1 MSKKGKKPADSPATE
16 RLRPVA
22 PTMAPPLVRSVPVAS
37 VPVAPPAPPK
47 PVATPPPGTLI
58 WYDKRVKITLG
69 VFVGVFLLFVLLKW
83 HYVSLPAWNEI
94 LPDGGPAKRGLV
106 AGTPKRIRMDD
117 YAVGAPWILSNANT
131 GFNTEN
137 EAVGGLKTPL
147 LTLPVKHPIALF
159 KIGYWGFMFLDV
171 ERGYSWMY
179 CSSPLILLLGTFL
192 FFLLVSRN
200 QYWLSL
206 AGAFTLF
213 LSSGTVWWSFIPSSM
228 IGYCAGAFVAAVYL
242 LRSTNPR
249 VYIPVAFALI
259 WIVVSYAT
267 GLYPPYQVPMAY
279 LFIFL
284 LIGYVV
290 NERKAIFPLKA
301 LPLKLVSLAGA
312 VALAGIVAYIF
323 KNDIEETIKAVTSTV
338 YPGKRSETG
347 GTGFIANWYSEYY
360 SWFWSDQKHPK
371 GWLNICELSH
381 YLNFTPVIIP
391 LTIALF
397 ALTRRI
403 DWMLVGAMLFMA
415 LMWLWMEVGY
425 PETIA
430 KASLMSMVPT
440 RRGQIPMGV
449 GGIVL
454 LFLYLASLRD
464 WRLTTAGILPN
475 AVPRWFTPVAAV
487 GIVAFVVYT
496 AYVNVNDAEGM
507 LRTDQTF
514 VPVLFFSLMNGLLL
528 FSLNV
533 RYRVGL
539 FCGGIILFL
548 LPNLKA
554 NPLSKG
560 LSPLTENLIYQNV
573 KTLVDKDPDAR
584 WLVNGS
590 QFVTYMVT
598 ATGAKQITGVKYIP
612 NRKQIFSVLDPTM
625 KRDSTY
631 NRYAHVT
638 FQTYI
643 NGAQGDTTI
652 LAQQFEDGYVIAGD
666 PCSPKFKKL
675 NVRYVLYDHPPQIP
689 YEVRCLKKAVE
700 LGSMTIYERID

>member
-16 RLRPVA
+16 RPRPVA
-22 PTMAPPLVRSVPVAS
+22 SPVAPPPVRSAPVAS
-37 VPVAPPAPPK
+37 APVVPPAPPK
-47 PVATPPPGTLI
+47 PTPTAPPGTLI
-58 WYDKRVKITLG
+58 WFDKRVKITLG
-69 VFVGVFLLFVLLKW
+69 VFVGVFLMFVLFKW

-131 GFNTEN
+131 GFTAEN

-192 FFLLVSRN
+192 FFLLVTRN

-206 AGAFTLF
+206 TGSLTLL

-228 IGYCAGAFVAAVYL
+228 IGYCGAAFVAAVYL
-242 LRSTNPR
+242 IRSTNPR
-249 VYIPVAFALI
+249 VYIPVAFLLI
-259 WIVVSYAT
+259 WLAVSYAT

-279 LFIFL
+279 LFVFL
-284 LIGYVV
+284 LIGYVI
-290 NERKAIFPLKA
+290 NEREAIFPIKA
-301 LPLKLVSLAGA
+301 IPVKLVSLVGA

-347 GTGFIANWYSEYY
+347 GTGFVANWYSEYY
-360 SWFWSDQKHPK
+360 SWFFNDQQFPK
-371 GWLNICELSH
+371 GWMNICELSH
-381 YLNFTPVIIP
+381 YLNFAPVIMP
-391 LTIALF
+391 LAIALF
-397 ALTRRI
+397 AFTRRI
-403 DWMLVGAMLFMA
+403 DWMLVGAMAFVC
-415 LMWLWMEVGY
+415 LMWLWIEVGY
-425 PETIA
+425 PAAIA
-430 KASLMSMVPT
+430 NASLMSMVPT

-449 GGIVL
+449 GSIVL
-454 LFLYLASLRD
+454 LFLYLAALRNVSLAD
-464 WRLTTAGILPN
+464 IKQSIPG
-475 AVPRWFTPVAAV
+475 WFTPVAIV
-487 GIVAFVVYT
+487 GIIAFVVYT
-496 AYVNVNDAEGM
+496 AYVNVNDSDGM
-507 LRTDQTF
+507 LRSDQTF
-514 VPVLFFSLMNGLLL
+514 MPVLFFILMNGLLL
-528 FSLNV
+528 FSLNI
-533 RYRVGL
+533 RYRIAL

-560 LSPLTENLIYQNV
+560 LTPLTENIVYQNV

-584 WLVNGS
+584 WVVNGS
-590 QFVTYMVT
+590 QFVAYMVT

-625 KRDSTY
+625 KRDSAY

-652 LAQQFEDGYVIAGD
+652 LAQQYEDGYVIAGD

-675 NVRYVLYDHPPQIP
+675 NVKYMLYDHPPQIP
-689 YEVRCLKKAVE
+689 YEIRCMKKAVE